1 MLEEFKNG
9 LPDKVVVYQNE
20 QKVISLPDAAVFAD
34 KFVLTHK
41 IFSFRLQGTL
51 QQDIM
56 IILNMQYLPT
66 KMAQEQISL

>member
-34 KFVLTHK
+34 KFVLAYK